1 MQIKINM
8 KALFWTAR
16 SMAKEYIT
24 IAVVESIKENGFM
37 IKNTDTELFNML
49 TEINMKVT
57 GKMDSDVARVSM
69 TTLTA
74 MCMRANG
81 LLIWNKVKED

>member
-1 MQIKINM
+1 
-8 KALFWTAR
+8 
-16 SMAKEYIT
+16 MAKEYIT
-24 IAVVESIKENGFM
+24 IAVVESIKESGSM
-37 IKNTDTELFNML
+37 IKNMDMELFNML

-81 LLIWNKVKED
+81 LLI

>member
-1 MQIKINM
+1 
-8 KALFWTAR
+8 
-16 SMAKEYIT
+16 MAKEFII
-24 IAVVESIKENGFM
+24 IAVEESIKESGFM
-37 IKNTDTELFNML
+37 IKNMDTELFNML

-81 LLIWNKVKED
+81 LLI

>member
-1 MQIKINM
+1 
-8 KALFWTAR
+8 
-16 SMAKEYIT
+16 MAKEFII
-24 IAVVESIKENGFM
+24 IAVEESIKESGFM
-37 IKNTDTELFNML
+37 IKNMDTELFNML

-69 TTLTA
+69 TTQTA

-81 LLIWNKVKED
+81 LLI

>member
-1 MQIKINM
+1 
-8 KALFWTAR
+8 
-16 SMAKEYIT
+16 MAKEYIT

-81 LLIWNKVKED
+81 LLI